1 MNFLQEN
8 TTVNKTFFLAFLIN
22 FFPKRAIII
31 IMKKYKC
38 FFLSIKTALEDD
50 NKIMIQSVRSYLKD
64 LGSSPTLPA
73 TLCHRPG
80 QILTQGW
87 LSCLV
92 GKRGSDTNLG
102 RCKEASKETLS
113 SMTTWRKKNLSFA
126 NK

>member
-31 IMKKYKC
+31 IIM
-38 FFLSIKTALEDD
+38 SIKTALEDD

-80 QILTQGW
+80 QILTPGW

-92 GKRGSDTNLG
+92 GKRGSNIATNLG
-102 RCKEASKETLS
+102 RYKEASKETLS
-113 SMTTWRKKNLSFA
+113 SMTTWRKKY
-126 NK
+126 